1 MSAFFEL
8 VLFMAG
14 LFFLC
19 ALIGRVCKE
28 GGWDDFD
35 DFDDDFDDY

>member
-8 VLFMAG
+8 VLFMGG

-28 GGWDDFD
+28 GGWDDVLD
-35 DFDDDFDDY
+35 D